1 MYDYNAMQLPRNAL
15 ITDNCI
21 ELGYIS
27 LTPEDKDSADFMFAI
42 LSKTKGVFNFQLLI
56 SAIVVLYSLISIIM
70 LQRTQKLGELIV
82 MVFQMISELNKFLFT
97 FGLAI
102 GTFIIVG
109 RQLTEE
115 IKLEPASYFKV
126 I

>member
-1 MYDYNAMQLPRNAL
+1 MSIVVVAFIYTYNDMQKPRNAL
-15 ITDNCI
+15 VTDIC
-21 ELGYIS
+21 EEMGYIS
-27 LTPEDKDSADFMFAI
+27 LTPEEKDSADYMFAI
-42 LSKTKGVFNFQLLI
+42 LSKTNSEYNYQLLI
-56 SAIVVLYSLISIIM
+56 SAMVVQYSLISIIM

-102 GTFIIVG
+102 GCFIIVG

-115 IKLEPASYFKV
+115 IK
-126 I
+126 